1 MVAIIHTII
10 TNKIITIFIIQE
22 IKPQRIKQKTQ
33 MVRGLTIINYLT
45 TGNPEG
51 VIFAY
56 MSNWTGQAI
65 NKSELYE

>member
-1 MVAIIHTII
+1 LVAIIHTII